1 MESLNAFLN
10 GFSIAF
16 SLINIIYCLIGCL
29 LGTLV
34 GVLPGIG
41 PAAAIALLF
50 PTAMHI
56 NPIGAM
62 VMLAGIYYGAA
73 YGGSTTSILLNIPGE
88 ATSVVTCL
96 DGYQMA
102 RNGRAGPAL
111 GMSAFGSFIGGT
123 ITIMGLVLFAP
134 LLANVALKFGPP
146 EFFSLTVMCMT
157 MVTYLSSRGSFI
169 KALMMVP
176 LGLIL
181 ATMGMDPH
189 TGTFRFTYGTL
200 TLKDGLGIVPIVM
213 GLFGISE
220 VLINVGSPVQRTFMK
235 TKIKNLFPSL
245 QDWKD
250 SKFPIIRGTLVGFV
264 LGVLP
269 GMGLSSPFLAYGLEK
284 KLSKHPEKFG
294 TGIIEGVASAET
306 CNNAESQA
314 AFIPMLSLGIP
325 ANVIMAMFLGALMV
339 YGITPGP
346 LLLRDH
352 PDLFWGLISSMY
364 IGNAML
370 LVLNLP
376 LIPVWVQ
383 ILRIPYSYLFP
394 AILIFCII
402 GSYSLNN
409 NIGDVIVMAV
419 FGVVGYLM
427 KRFGFE
433 AAPLVLALILGPLL
447 EDNLRQALLISRGSF
462 MVFLTR
468 PISAAFMIVSLAIIV
483 SSVLRI
489 RPKVHGGGV

>member
-1 MESLNAFLN
+1 MN

-16 SLINIIYCLIGCL
+16 SFTNVMYCLIGCL

-50 PTAMHI
+50 PTALRI
-56 NPIGAM
+56 NPMGAM
-62 VMLAGIYYGAA
+62 VMLAGLYYGAQ

-102 RNGRAGPAL
+102 RKGRAGPAL
-111 GMSAFGSFIGGT
+111 GISAFGSFIGGT

-134 LLANVALKFGPP
+134 VLANAALKFGPA

-157 MVTYLSSRGSFI
+157 MVTYVSRGSFI

-181 ATMGMDPH
+181 ATVGMDPH
-189 TGTFRFTYGTL
+189 TGTFRFTYGSL

-220 VLINVGSPVQRTFMK
+220 VLINLGTPVQRIFFK
-235 TKIKNLFPSL
+235 TKIKELFPSL

-250 SKFPIIRGTLVGFV
+250 SKFPILRGTLVGFV

-269 GMGLSSPFLAYGLEK
+269 GMGLSSPFLAYGLERR
-284 KLSKHPEKFG
+284 LSRHPEKFG
-294 TGIIEGVASAET
+294 TGIIEGVAAAET
-306 CNNAESQA
+306 CNNAEAQA

-325 ANVIMAMFLGALMV
+325 ANVIMAMLLGALMV
-339 YGITPGP
+339 NGITPGP

-364 IGNAML
+364 IGNIVL
-370 LVLNLP
+370 IVLNLP
-376 LIPVWVQ
+376 LIPLWVK

-394 AILIFCII
+394 AILVFCII

-409 NIGDVIVMAV
+409 NIGDVIVMAF

-427 KRFGFE
+427 KRYDFE

-462 MVFLTR
+462 NIFLTR
-468 PISAAFMIVSLAIIV
+468 PISASFMIVTILILALSLFRV
-483 SSVLRI
+483 
-489 RPKVHGGGV
+489 RPKVKAADVS

>member
-1 MESLNAFLN
+1 VN
-10 GFSIAF
+10 GFSIALSF
-16 SLINIIYCLIGCL
+16 TNVMYCLIGCL

-50 PTAMHI
+50 PTAMRM
-56 NPIGAM
+56 NPMGAM
-62 VMLAGIYYGAA
+62 VMLAGLYYGAQ

-102 RNGRAGPAL
+102 RKGRAGPAL
-111 GMSAFGSFIGGT
+111 GISAFGSFIGGT
-123 ITIMGLVLFAP
+123 ITIMGLVFFAP
-134 LLANVALKFGPP
+134 VLANAALKFGPA

-157 MVTYLSSRGSFI
+157 MVTYLSGGSFI

-176 LGLIL
+176 FGLIL
-181 ATMGMDPH
+181 ATVGMDPH
-189 TGTFRFTYGTL
+189 TGTFRFTYGSL

-220 VLINVGSPVQRTFMK
+220 VLINLGTPVQRTFFK
-235 TKIKNLFPSL
+235 TKIKELFPSL

-250 SKFPIIRGTLVGFV
+250 SKFPILRGTLVGFV

-269 GMGLSSPFLAYGLEK
+269 GMGLSSPFLAYGLERR
-284 KLSKHPEKFG
+284 LSRHPEKFG
-294 TGIIEGVASAET
+294 TGIIEGVAAPET
-306 CNNAESQA
+306 CNNAEAQA

-325 ANVIMAMFLGALMV
+325 ANVIMAMLLGALMV

-352 PDLFWGLISSMY
+352 PDLFWGLIASMY
-364 IGNAML
+364 IGNGML
-370 LVLNLP
+370 IVLNLP
-376 LIPVWVQ
+376 LIPLWIQ

-394 AILIFCII
+394 AILVFCII

-427 KRFGFE
+427 KRYDFE
-433 AAPLVLALILGPLL
+433 ASPLVLALILGPLL

-462 MVFLTR
+462 NIFLTR
-468 PISAAFMIVSLAIIV
+468 PISASFMIVSILILAFSLFRV
-483 SSVLRI
+483 
-489 RPKVHGGGV
+489 RPKVKAADVS

>member
-1 MESLNAFLN
+1 VESLNALLN

-16 SLINIIYCLIGCL
+16 SLANLTYCLIGCL

-50 PTAMHI
+50 PTAIRI

-62 VMLAGIYYGAA
+62 VMLAGIYYGAQ

-111 GMSAFGSFIGGT
+111 GISAFGSFIGGT

-146 EFFSLTVMCMT
+146 EFFSLTIMCMT
-157 MVTYLSSRGSFI
+157 MVTYLSKGSFI

-181 ATMGMDPH
+181 ATVGMDPH

-220 VLINVGSPVQRTFMK
+220 VLINVGAPIQRTFLK
-235 TKIKNLFPSL
+235 TKIKDLFPTL

-250 SKFPIIRGTLVGFV
+250 SKFPILRGTLVGFV
-264 LGVLP
+264 LGALP
-269 GMGLSSPFLAYGLEK
+269 GMGLSSPFLSYGLEK
-284 KLSKHPEKFG
+284 RLSKHPEKFG
-294 TGIIEGVASAET
+294 TGIIEGVAAPET
-306 CNNAESQA
+306 CNNAEAQA

-325 ANVIMAMFLGALMV
+325 ANVIMAMLLGALMV

-364 IGNAML
+364 IGNVML

-394 AILIFCII
+394 SILIFCII

-427 KRFGFE
+427 KRFEFE

-447 EDNLRQALLISRGSF
+447 EDNLRQALLISKGSF
-462 MVFLTR
+462 KIFFTR
-468 PISAAFMIVSLAIIV
+468 PISASFIIV
-483 SSVLRI
+483 SILILASSFLRL
-489 RPKVHGGGV
+489 RPKVEVEEIS

>member
-1 MESLNAFLN
+1 MSVSLTNL
-10 GFSIAF
+10 
-16 SLINIIYCLIGCL
+16 LYCLVGCL

-50 PTAMHI
+50 PTAMRI

-62 VMLAGIYYGAA
+62 IMLAGIYYGAQ

-88 ATSVVTCL
+88 ASSVVTCL

-102 RNGRAGPAL
+102 RKGRAGPAL
-111 GMSAFGSFIGGT
+111 GISAFGSFIGGT
-123 ITIMGLVLFAP
+123 LAIIGLVLFAP
-134 LLANVALKFGPP
+134 LLANAALKFGPP
-146 EFFSLTVMCMT
+146 EYFSLTVMCMT
-157 MVTYLSSRGSFI
+157 LVTYLSKGSFV
-169 KALMMVP
+169 KAVMMVP
-176 LGLIL
+176 LGLMV
-181 ATMGMDPH
+181 ATVGMDPH
-189 TGTFRFTYGTL
+189 SGTFRFTYGSL

-220 VLINVGSPVQRTFMK
+220 VITNVGTPIHRTFLK
-235 TKIKNLFPSL
+235 TKIKDLFPSL
-245 QDWKD
+245 RDWKD
-250 SKFPIIRGTLVGFV
+250 SKFPILRGTLLGFV
-264 LGVLP
+264 IGALP
-269 GMGLSSPFLAYGLEK
+269 GMGLSSTFLAYALEK
-284 KLSKHPEKFG
+284 KVSKHPETFG
-294 TGIIEGVASAET
+294 TGTIEGVAGPET
-306 CNNAESQA
+306 CNNAASQA

-325 ANVIMAMFLGALMV
+325 TNVIMAMLLGALMV

-364 IGNAML
+364 IGNFVL

-376 LIPVWVQ
+376 LIPVWIQ

-394 AILIFCII
+394 AILVFCII

-409 NIGDVIVMAV
+409 NIGDVVVMAV
-419 FGVVGYLM
+419 FGVVGYLL
-427 KRFGFE
+427 KRFDFE

-447 EDNLRQALLISRGSF
+447 EDNLRQALLISKGSF
-462 MVFLTR
+462 MIFLSR
-468 PISAAFMIVSLAIIV
+468 PISASFIIV
-483 SSVLRI
+483 SVLILAFSLFRL
-489 RPKVHGGGV
+489 RPKGKVDEVS